1 MCFFHHGLD
10 QADIFSD
17 AGLLSYSTHQRDV
30 ARGLIQYVDLGPES
44 RSCSRWS
51 SRPARGV
58 MDPNNAW
65 QAYYNRFGG
74 QEQGMVGNMVGN
86 PASLL
91 LAHQQLRE
99 AANQVRQS
107 HLSNLSK

>member
-1 MCFFHHGLD
+1 
-10 QADIFSD
+10 
-17 AGLLSYSTHQRDV
+17 
-30 ARGLIQYVDLGPES
+30 
-44 RSCSRWS
+44 
-51 SRPARGV
+51 

-74 QEQGMVGNMVGN
+74 QYDIFKYIGGQLIYSYILVGNIIYYNRFGGQEQGMVGN

-99 AANQVRQS
+99 AANQVGCQD
-107 HLSNLSK
+107 

>member
-1 MCFFHHGLD
+1 
-10 QADIFSD
+10 
-17 AGLLSYSTHQRDV
+17 
-30 ARGLIQYVDLGPES
+30 
-44 RSCSRWS
+44 
-51 SRPARGV
+51 

-74 QEQGMVGNMVGN
+74 QEQGMVGN

-99 AANQVRQS
+99 AANQVGSQNICLFFLKIYGNAAKIYRKYS
-107 HLSNLSK
+107 VFMIN

>member
-1 MCFFHHGLD
+1 
-10 QADIFSD
+10 
-17 AGLLSYSTHQRDV
+17 
-30 ARGLIQYVDLGPES
+30 
-44 RSCSRWS
+44 
-51 SRPARGV
+51 

-74 QEQGMVGNMVGN
+74 QDQGMVGN

-99 AANQVRQS
+99 AANQVGSQNIWE
-107 HLSNLSK
+107 LEV

>member
-1 MCFFHHGLD
+1 
-10 QADIFSD
+10 
-17 AGLLSYSTHQRDV
+17 
-30 ARGLIQYVDLGPES
+30 
-44 RSCSRWS
+44 
-51 SRPARGV
+51 

-86 PASLL
+86 MVGTPASLL

-99 AANQVRQS
+99 AANQVR
-107 HLSNLSK
+107 HLYKPLK

>member
-1 MCFFHHGLD
+1 
-10 QADIFSD
+10 
-17 AGLLSYSTHQRDV
+17 
-30 ARGLIQYVDLGPES
+30 
-44 RSCSRWS
+44 
-51 SRPARGV
+51 

-74 QEQGMVGNMVGN
+74 QEQGMVGN

-99 AANQVRQS
+99 AANQVDHLKIWEIPEEEKNDAGVLEYGKYGKIS
-107 HLSNLSK
+107 HRDIPENMGYMRNI

>member
-1 MCFFHHGLD
+1 
-10 QADIFSD
+10 
-17 AGLLSYSTHQRDV
+17 
-30 ARGLIQYVDLGPES
+30 
-44 RSCSRWS
+44 
-51 SRPARGV
+51 

-74 QEQGMVGNMVGN
+74 QEQGMVGN

-99 AANQVRQS
+99 AANQVG
-107 HLSNLSK
+107 HLNIWDIPEKMIRIWEIPENMGNT

>member
-1 MCFFHHGLD
+1 
-10 QADIFSD
+10 
-17 AGLLSYSTHQRDV
+17 
-30 ARGLIQYVDLGPES
+30 
-44 RSCSRWS
+44 
-51 SRPARGV
+51 

-74 QEQGMVGNMVGN
+74 QEQGMVGN

-99 AANQVRQS
+99 AANQVEATSVYGKYLKTMQAY
-107 HLSNLSK
+107 

>member
-1 MCFFHHGLD
+1 
-10 QADIFSD
+10 
-17 AGLLSYSTHQRDV
+17 
-30 ARGLIQYVDLGPES
+30 
-44 RSCSRWS
+44 
-51 SRPARGV
+51 

-74 QEQGMVGNMVGN
+74 QEQGMVGN

-99 AANQVRQS
+99 AANQVG
-107 HLSNLSK
+107 HLSIWETPEKRSRRTKIWEIHENMGTI

>member
-1 MCFFHHGLD
+1 
-10 QADIFSD
+10 
-17 AGLLSYSTHQRDV
+17 
-30 ARGLIQYVDLGPES
+30 
-44 RSCSRWS
+44 
-51 SRPARGV
+51 

-74 QEQGMVGNMVGN
+74 QEQGMVGN

-99 AANQVRQS
+99 AANQVR
-107 HLSNLSK
+107 HLHKPQK

>member
-1 MCFFHHGLD
+1 
-10 QADIFSD
+10 
-17 AGLLSYSTHQRDV
+17 
-30 ARGLIQYVDLGPES
+30 
-44 RSCSRWS
+44 
-51 SRPARGV
+51 

-74 QEQGMVGNMVGN
+74 QEQGMGGNRVGN

-99 AANQVRQS
+99 AANQVRKS
-107 HLSNLSK
+107 LFFVAGLANF

>member
-1 MCFFHHGLD
+1 
-10 QADIFSD
+10 
-17 AGLLSYSTHQRDV
+17 
-30 ARGLIQYVDLGPES
+30 
-44 RSCSRWS
+44 
-51 SRPARGV
+51 

-74 QEQGMVGNMVGN
+74 QEQGMVGN

-99 AANQVRQS
+99 AANQVGQ
-107 HLSNLSK
+107 LNIWKIPGVMIN

>member
-1 MCFFHHGLD
+1 MCFVHHGLD

-17 AGLLSYSTHQRDV
+17 AGLLSYSIDKRDV

-44 RSCSRWS
+44 RSCSKWS
-51 SRPARGV
+51 SRPFGGV

-99 AANQVRQS
+99 AANQVRHSQ
-107 HLSNLSK
+107 KPQK

>member
-1 MCFFHHGLD
+1 
-10 QADIFSD
+10 
-17 AGLLSYSTHQRDV
+17 
-30 ARGLIQYVDLGPES
+30 
-44 RSCSRWS
+44 
-51 SRPARGV
+51 

-74 QEQGMVGNMVGN
+74 QEQGMVGN

-99 AANQVRQS
+99 AANQVG
-107 HLSNLSK
+107 HLSIREIPENDAGVLEYGKYSMGHT

>member
-1 MCFFHHGLD
+1 
-10 QADIFSD
+10 
-17 AGLLSYSTHQRDV
+17 
-30 ARGLIQYVDLGPES
+30 
-44 RSCSRWS
+44 
-51 SRPARGV
+51 

-74 QEQGMVGNMVGN
+74 QEQGMVGN

-99 AANQVRQS
+99 AANQVD
-107 HLSNLSK
+107 HLNVWEIPEKTMQAYQNMGNMGNT